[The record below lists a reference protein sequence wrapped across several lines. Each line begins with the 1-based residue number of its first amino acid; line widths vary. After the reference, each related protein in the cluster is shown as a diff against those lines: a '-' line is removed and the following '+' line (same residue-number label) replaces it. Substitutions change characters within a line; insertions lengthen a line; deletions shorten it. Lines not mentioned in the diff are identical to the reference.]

1 MDNRIFWLVVGTVAG
16 LVAHD
21 AEAEIPW
28 KEASIRLRHENAR
41 LQKQPGGRQQTYF
54 VICTLYYTPIE
65 TGFTAAGGFDVRKET
80 RPGLQGRKYPRDF
93 LLAVKKEGVGRI
105 KQPVG
110 NCNYIRY
117 KEGRSYNFAAQP
129 VDRSTVPLIARS
141 SAATRRGQKSFALGN
156 ELLVSD
162 RFVREHSRI
171 IAGELPI
178 PDADCIAG
186 RWIFTGAKTNRADR
200 EICWHVPVVRLSSM
214 HTPKL
219 KLRVNDTMRI
229 YSLGV
234 AQRSRSAN

>member
-1 MDNRIFWLVVGTVAG
+1 MDNRIFWLVVGIVAG
-16 LVAHD
+16 LGAHD

-141 SAATRRGQKSFALGN
+141 SAATRRGQESFALGN
-156 ELLVSD
+156 ELLISD
-162 RFVREHSRI
+162 RFVRETFKNHRWRV
-171 IAGELPI
+171 ADTGRGLHRWQVDLYWGEDEPRGPGDLLARPRGTTFEY
-178 PDADCIAG
+178 A
-186 RWIFTGAKTNRADR
+186 
-200 EICWHVPVVRLSSM
+200 
-214 HTPKL
+214 
-219 KLRVNDTMRI
+219 
-229 YSLGV
+229 YSEVKV
-234 AQRSRSAN
+234 AR